1 MAGLGAQKPY
11 NGKCETCGENLVFN
25 QKTHGYQAG
34 SADPI
39 SDVDIY
45 DCVPCD
51 IQWYYIYDIKNVNGL
66 LPSTRSD
73 GATS

>member
-1 MAGLGAQKPY
+1 
-11 NGKCETCGENLVFN
+11 LVFN